1 MILSALTT
9 VRSPDER
16 TAWSSLQRFQ
26 NVASVTDL
34 MVALHALPPGQRKN
48 AQKQAKQIRYC
59 LMQAREYAAAA
70 RVVSLVTKPTLLY
83 YAVMNLALAEV
94 LLKQSGDFSLDR
106 AREHHRHHGLLFSD
120 TRSGPLSD
128 ELTVSASGLFARP
141 MVLQREAEE
150 ERLGTFELWHRGAR
164 EAPYVG
170 KYTNTHEGGG
180 QTSGTEI
187 LAGPDDIRMPL
198 LNQKGL
204 TLLDCLTHI
213 PDMLN
218 FVNSYGI
225 RSNCARGAMVREDFP
240 ERSVL
245 RFVLHPSDIA
255 HEVFESLEIHPNLVD
270 RLNYIPLPSG
280 GVITINSDP
289 VNNSC
294 SMRLPP
300 GAATSTT
307 EFRCWLD
314 RKSPLNEFGY
324 IYVALFI
331 AGNYARYYPDRW
343 VADVENS
350 APIALAIEELLS
362 IAERRVPWATLS
374 ELSRSYHVFSD

>member
-1 MILSALTT
+1 MILSTLTT

-26 NVASVTDL
+26 NVASVTDQL
-34 MVALHALPPGQRKN
+34 MALHGLPPGQRKN

-141 MVLQREAEE
+141 MVVQREAEE

-170 KYTNTHEGGG
+170 KHTNNHQGGG

-187 LAGPDDIRMPL
+187 LAGPDDIRLPL
-198 LNQKGL
+198 LEPKGL

-213 PDMLN
+213 PDMMN
-218 FVNSYGI
+218 FVNTYGVT
-225 RSNCARGAMVREDFP
+225 SKCARGTIVREEYPHRAVF
-240 ERSVL
+240 
-245 RFVLHPSDIA
+245 RFVLHPSDVA
-255 HEVFESLEIHPNLVD
+255 NEVLESLEIHPDLVD
-270 RLNYIPLPSG
+270 RLDYMPLPSG
-280 GVITINSDP
+280 GVITVNLDP
-289 VNNSC
+289 VYNSC
-294 SMRLPP
+294 SIRLPP
-300 GAATSTT
+300 AAATSSS
-307 EFRCWLD
+307 EFRCWLN
-314 RKSPLNEFGY
+314 RQSPLNEFGY

-362 IAERRVPWATLS
+362 VAERRMAWATLS